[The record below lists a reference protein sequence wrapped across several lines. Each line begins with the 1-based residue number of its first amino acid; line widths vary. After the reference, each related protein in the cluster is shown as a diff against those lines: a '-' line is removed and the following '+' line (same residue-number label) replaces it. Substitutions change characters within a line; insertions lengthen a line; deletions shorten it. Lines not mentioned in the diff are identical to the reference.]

1 MNVIKKSILVFG
13 FLIRICFAEPIIAE
27 PTSAAESYQKVNV
40 VQK

>member
-1 MNVIKKSILVFG
+1 MMVIKKSMVILGCV
-13 FLIRICFAEPIIAE
+13 IRICFAEPIIAE